1 MSGED
6 QTRSNGLVTRVSTYS
21 TTETTRR
28 LLAAIEQRGL
38 TVFARIDHA
47 ANAVSV
53 NMELRPTEVIIFGA
67 AKGGTPL
74 MQEQQ
79 TSGIDLP
86 LKVLVWEDASG
97 KTMLTYNDP
106 AWIVQRHG
114 LGEASAEA
122 VKAMMG
128 VLDGVIRESAG

>member
-1 MSGED
+1 MSD
-6 QTRSNGLVTRVSTYS
+6 NGLVTRTSAH
-21 TTETTRR
+21 TTAETTRR

-47 ANAVSV
+47 ANAASV
-53 NMELRPTEVIIFGA
+53 NMELRPTEVIVFGA

-79 TSGIDLP
+79 TSGLDLP
-86 LKVLVWEDASG
+86 LKVLVWEDAAG

-106 AWIVQRHG
+106 KWIAERHG
-114 LGEASAEA
+114 LGDASAAAVSAMAGLMDAVMREA
-122 VKAMMG
+122 
-128 VLDGVIRESAG
+128 AG